1 MRPTEARATLSPPP
15 ATTTTPPASAASGT
29 TSTRPNEP
37 PRAPA
42 MASFSLPSSSSSSS
56 AFSASA
62 STSATAPSP
71 STGRSRG
78 GDGASG
84 NSGSSGP
91 RLRPTG
97 ARGGVAGPAPGAKP
111 AQLRSAR
118 AGGAGGFLGLGIG
131 GGGSGKQL
139 GGGNG
144 GFGPDDSGDIIIPEF
159 QEPSAYNAA
168 MNSRYWETRP
178 VRVLGRLV
186 RIGVEFGGWAASCRA
201 LNLRLRDT
209 AAQEA
214 AAAEALKD
222 VLVRL
227 GPAFVKIGQAL
238 SSRPDVLPPAYIG
251 ALEALQ
257 DRIPP
262 FPDAAAMA
270 VLEAELG
277 RPPSAVFASLSSS
290 PVAAASLGQVY
301 RGVLRPEVAG
311 GQSGV
316 EVAVKVQRPRVAQM
330 IAQDVYI
337 LRILAGWLRTARR
350 FNTDLPALVDEW
362 ASSLF
367 RELDY
372 RIEADNARRFKALFS
387 HLPQV
392 YVPHIYEQTT
402 TAKILTMEWIDGER
416 LRTAG
421 TSAAERGAT
430 GAPSSTRTFSA
441 PASAAALD
449 ARRLEDLAL
458 VEVGVRCS
466 LEQMLEEGFYHAD
479 PHPGNLLRTPDGR
492 LAYLDF
498 GMMGQIDEKTRNAL
512 MTATLHL
519 VNREYGRLAEDF
531 VALGLLPPG
540 TDRESVMPALTGVFS
555 EALQGG
561 VSNLS
566 FGTLSSNLGVTMYKY
581 SFRIPPY
588 YTLLV
593 RSLSVLEG
601 IALAADPNYKV
612 LGSAYPWI
620 ARRLLTDPSPD
631 LRIALRRLLYSEST
645 GRFRFDRLESLL
657 RQAAKSATR
666 LKRPAVAPPSAPASA
681 SAADGT
687 TSSGPSMPQGGGALL
702 LLLSTDGEFVR
713 GILLDEVAKGID
725 GACRIAADA
734 ALDAVRSS
742 VAALP
747 APAVPLLAL
756 LPGAPLAA
764 LGVLGVLAVTRGS
777 SSSGSSSSGS
787 SSSGSGSGS
796 GLDADGALGGAPLSP
811 VAVQAALTSALAR
824 LPSLANADDR
834 AQVAG
839 LLQLGNALAD
849 VAGLKVPAAVASA
862 TAAAT
867 GAAAADSSA
876 STSSASTP
884 PPQPPLPAP
893 PSPDELVEA
902 AQQAAAAVRW
912 LAEEAA
918 ALPPDARGELLQLP
932 LQLGSRLAG
941 RFTAR
946 TLRSLVVATS
956 GSSLPPDALEREL
969 MRREEA
975 AADLVPPA
983 AA

>member
-1 MRPTEARATLSPPP
+1 MARSRPMKACLGNPLVPEALSLPPP
-15 ATTTTPPASAASGT
+15 
-29 TSTRPNEP
+29 
-37 PRAPA
+37 
-42 MASFSLPSSSSSSS
+42 
-56 AFSASA
+56 
-62 STSATAPSP
+62 
-71 STGRSRG
+71 
-78 GDGASG
+78 
-84 NSGSSGP
+84 
-91 RLRPTG
+91 
-97 ARGGVAGPAPGAKP
+97 
-111 AQLRSAR
+111 
-118 AGGAGGFLGLGIG
+118 
-131 GGGSGKQL
+131 
-139 GGGNG
+139 
-144 GFGPDDSGDIIIPEF
+144 
-159 QEPSAYNAA
+159 
-168 MNSRYWETRP
+168 
-178 VRVLGRLV
+178 
-186 RIGVEFGGWAASCRA
+186 GVEFGGWAASCRA

-270 VLEAELG
+270 DHHRQGKSVI
-277 RPPSAVFASLSSS
+277 SV
-290 PVAAASLGQVY
+290 V
-301 RGVLRPEVAG
+301 
-311 GQSGV
+311 
-316 EVAVKVQRPRVAQM
+316 
-330 IAQDVYI
+330 
-337 LRILAGWLRTARR
+337 
-350 FNTDLPALVDEW
+350 N
-362 ASSLF
+362 
-367 RELDY
+367 
-372 RIEADNARRFKALFS
+372 
-387 HLPQV
+387 
-392 YVPHIYEQTT
+392 
-402 TAKILTMEWIDGER
+402 ILTMEWIDGER

-566 FGTLSSNLGVTMYKY
+566 FGTLSSNLGVTMYN
-581 SFRIPPY
+581 FRIPPY

-601 IALAADPNYKV
+601 IALAADPNYK
-612 LGSAYPWI
+612 
-620 ARRLLTDPSPD
+620 
-631 LRIALRRLLYSEST
+631 ST

-764 LGVLGVLAVTRGS
+764 LGVLG
-777 SSSGSSSSGS
+777 
-787 SSSGSGSGS
+787 
-796 GLDADGALGGAPLSP
+796 
-811 VAVQAALTSALAR
+811 AALTSALAR

-849 VAGLKVPAAVASA
+849 VAGLK
-862 TAAAT
+862 
-867 GAAAADSSA
+867 
-876 STSSASTP
+876 
-884 PPQPPLPAP
+884 
-893 PSPDELVEA
+893 
-902 AQQAAAAVRW
+902 AAAAVRW

>member
-1 MRPTEARATLSPPP
+1 MP
-15 ATTTTPPASAASGT
+15 G
-29 TSTRPNEP
+29 
-37 PRAPA
+37 
-42 MASFSLPSSSSSSS
+42 FSLPSPSPS
-56 AFSASA
+56 AAASTPSASA
-62 STSATAPSP
+62 SAPST

-78 GDGASG
+78 GDGASSAG
-84 NSGSSGP
+84 TAP
-91 RLRPTG
+91 PLRPLVP
-97 ARGGVAGPAPGAKP
+97 RRSSPGPAPGAKA
-111 AQLRSAR
+111 AQPRSAR
-118 AGGAGGFLGLGIG
+118 AGSVGTGSAGGAGGFLGLGIG
-131 GGGSGKQL
+131 GGSKKA

-186 RIGVEFGGWAASCRA
+186 RIGVEFGGWAAACRA
-201 LNLRLRDT
+201 RNLRLRDPV
-209 AAQEA
+209 AQEA
-214 AAAEALKD
+214 AAAESLKD

-238 SSRPDVLPPAYIG
+238 SSRPDVLPPAYIA

-262 FPDAAAMA
+262 FPDVAAMA

-277 RPPSAVFASLSSS
+277 RPPSAVFASLSTS

-301 RGVLRPEVAG
+301 RGVLRPESAG

-337 LRILAGWLRTARR
+337 LRILAGWLRTARK

-392 YVPHIYEQTT
+392 YVPHIYEDYT

-421 TSAAERGAT
+421 TSAAERAAT
-430 GAPSSTRTFSA
+430 GAPGSSGA
-441 PASAAALD
+441 LAGPALD
-449 ARRLEDLAL
+449 ARRREDLAL

-540 TDRESVMPALTGVFS
+540 TDRVSVLPALTGVFS

-620 ARRLLTDPSPD
+620 ARRLLTDPSDD
-631 LRIALRRLLYSEST
+631 LRIALRRLLYSETT

-666 LKRPAVAPPSAPASA
+666 LKRPSIAPPSAPT
-681 SAADGT
+681 AAGDGT
-687 TSSGPSMPQGGGALL
+687 SNSGPSLPEGGGALL
-702 LLLSTDGEFVR
+702 LLLSNDGEFVR

-725 GACRIAADA
+725 GAGRIAADA
-734 ALDAVRSS
+734 ALGAVRNS
-742 VAALP
+742 VASLP
-747 APAVPLLAL
+747 APALPLLAL

-764 LGVLGVLAVTRGS
+764 LGVLGVLAVTRGGGGGGRG
-777 SSSGSSSSGS
+777 GSL
-787 SSSGSGSGS
+787 
-796 GLDADGALGGAPLSP
+796 LDADGALGSAPLSP

-867 GAAAADSSA
+867 DAAASDSA
-876 STSSASTP
+876 SPSDSTP
-884 PPQPPLPAP
+884 QQPPLPAP
-893 PSPDELVEA
+893 PSPDEVVEA
-902 AQQAAAAVRW
+902 VQQAAAAVRW

-932 LQLGSRLAG
+932 LQLGSRLAS

-969 MRREEA
+969 VRQEEA
-975 AADLVPPA
+975 ELVPPA